1 MSEMIFSFII
11 GVAIGLVAAYFLL
24 QVFVSWMLRRSEE
37 RLEMLVKAMETVA
50 SNYIAARAEEEN
62 GVFYIYNA
70 KDGSFM
76 AQGSSLTEL
85 LEHID
90 ARYPGV
96 TVSVT
101 EGETEVLDRLKAT
114 VRDAAA

>member
-1 MSEMIFSFII
+1 MSEMIFTFIGGIVI
-11 GVAIGLVAAYFLL
+11 GFVASYLLL
-24 QVFVSWMLRRSEE
+24 QYFVGWMLRRSEE
-37 RLEMLVKAMETVA
+37 RLEMLVRAMETVA
-50 SNYIAARAEEEN
+50 NDYIAARAEEEN

-85 LEHID
+85 LDHVS

-101 EGETEVLDRLKAT
+101 EGDTEVLDRLRAT

>member
-1 MSEMIFSFII
+1 MSEMIFSFIGGMVI
-11 GVAIGLVAAYFLL
+11 GFVAAYILL
-24 QVFVSWMLRRSEE
+24 QVIVSWMLRRSEE
-37 RLEMLVKAMETVA
+37 RLEMLIKAMEQVD
-50 SNYIAARAEEEN
+50 SNRIAARAEEEN
-62 GVFYIYNA
+62 GVFYIYNT
-70 KDGSFM
+70 KDGSFL

-85 LEHID
+85 LDHVS

-101 EGETEVLDRLKAT
+101 EGDTAVLDRLKAT